1 MLNRVGVKSIMNKLV
16 LSISALIVI
25 TSCLS
30 LAPTFHKQIAFA
42 QQATNLLTYENSSY
56 GIKIQYPSTW
66 EKQENGTKQDLVID
80 AVSFV
85 PPTINSNA
93 SLDMSIDDIS
103 DEKGITLAQYA
114 NNSIGDLKQSLKDF
128 KLISS
133 NTNSVLAGLSTY
145 KSIYTHTDE
154 NTTFKDL
161 EVGVMKGDKVYI
173 LVYEAGLNEYDKYLP
188 TIQQLINTFQITK

>member
-1 MLNRVGVKSIMNKLV
+1 MGVKSIMSKLI

-30 LAPTFHKQIAFA
+30 LASTFHKHIAFA
-42 QQATNLLTYENSSY
+42 QQTTNLLTYENSSY

-66 EKQENGTKQDLVID
+66 EKQENGTKQGSVID
-80 AVSFV
+80 AVSFL

-93 SLDMSIDDIS
+93 SLDISIDDIS

-114 NNSIGDLKQSLKDF
+114 NNSIRDLTHSLKDF

-133 NTNSVLAGLSTY
+133 NTNSVLAGLSAY
-145 KSIYTHTDE
+145 KWIYTHSDE
-154 NTTFKDL
+154 NKIFKDL
-161 EVGVMKGDKVYI
+161 EVGAMKGDKVYI
-173 LVYEAGLNEYDKYLP
+173 LAYEAGLNEYDKYLP
-188 TIQQLINTFQITK
+188 TIQQLTNIFQITN

>member
-1 MLNRVGVKSIMNKLV
+1 MGVKSIMSKLI

-30 LAPTFHKQIAFA
+30 LASTFHKHITFA
-42 QQATNLLTYENSSY
+42 QQTTNLLTYENSSY

-66 EKQENGTKQDLVID
+66 EKQENGTKQGSVID
-80 AVSFV
+80 AVSFL

-93 SLDMSIDDIS
+93 SLDISIDDIS

-114 NNSIGDLKQSLKDF
+114 NSSIGDLKQSLKDF
-128 KLISS
+128 KLLSSNTS
-133 NTNSVLAGLSTY
+133 NTNSVLAGLSAY

-188 TIQQLINTFQITK
+188 TVQQLINTFQITK

>member
-66 EKQENGTKQDLVID
+66 EKQENGTKQGSVTD
-80 AVSFV
+80 AVSFL

-93 SLDMSIDDIS
+93 SLDISIDDIS
-103 DEKGITLAQYA
+103 DENHDADESINLNLHFAQHY
-114 NNSIGDLKQSLKDF
+114 F
-128 KLISS
+128 HMLISS
-133 NTNSVLAGLSTY
+133 Q
-145 KSIYTHTDE
+145 
-154 NTTFKDL
+154 F
-161 EVGVMKGDKVYI
+161 
-173 LVYEAGLNEYDKYLP
+173 
-188 TIQQLINTFQITK
+188 

>member
-1 MLNRVGVKSIMNKLV
+1 MNKLI
-16 LSISALIVI
+16 LSVSALIMI

-30 LAPTFHKQIAFA
+30 LASTFHKQSAFA
-42 QQATNLLTYENSSY
+42 QQTTNLLTYENSSY
-56 GIKIQYPSTW
+56 GINIQYPSTW
-66 EKQENGTKQDLVID
+66 EKQENGAKQGSVTD

-93 SLDMSIDDIS
+93 NLDISIDDIS
-103 DEKGITLAQYA
+103 DEKGITLSQYA
-114 NNSIGDLKQSLKDF
+114 NNSIGDLTQSLKDF

-145 KSIYTHTDE
+145 KLIYAHTDE
-154 NTTFKDL
+154 NTTFKGL

-188 TIQQLINTFQITK
+188 TLQQLIDTFQITK

>member
-1 MLNRVGVKSIMNKLV
+1 MGVKAIMSKLI

-25 TSCLS
+25 TFCLS

-42 QQATNLLTYENSSY
+42 QQTNFLTYENSSY
-56 GIKIQYPSTW
+56 GIKIQYPSNW
-66 EKQENGTKQDLVID
+66 EKQENGTKLGSETD
-80 AVSFV
+80 AVSFL

-93 SLDMSIDDIS
+93 SLDISIDDIS

-114 NNSIGDLKQSLKDF
+114 NGSLGDLKQSLKDF

-133 NTNSVLAGLSTY
+133 NTNSVLAGLSAY
-145 KSIYTHTDE
+145 KSIYTHADE
-154 NTTFKDL
+154 NTIFKDL
-161 EVGVMKGDKVYI
+161 EIGVMKGDKVYI

-188 TIQQLINTFQITK
+188 TIQQLVNTFQITK

>member
-1 MLNRVGVKSIMNKLV
+1 MLNRVGVKSIMNKLI

-42 QQATNLLTYENSSY
+42 QQTTNLLTYENSSY

-66 EKQENGTKQDLVID
+66 EKQENGTKQGSVID
-80 AVSFV
+80 AVTFL
-85 PPTINSNA
+85 PPTTNSNA
-93 SLDMSIDDIS
+93 SLDVSIDDIS
-103 DEKGITLAQYA
+103 DEKGITLSQYA
-114 NNSIGDLKQSLKDF
+114 NNGIGDLKQSLKDF

-145 KSIYTHTDE
+145 KLIYTHTDE

-161 EVGVMKGDKVYI
+161 EVGVMKGAKVYV

>member
-1 MLNRVGVKSIMNKLV
+1 MNKLI

-56 GIKIQYPSTW
+56 GIKIQYPSHW
-66 EKQENGTKQDLVID
+66 EKQENGTKQGSVTD
-80 AVSFV
+80 AVSFL

-93 SLDMSIDDIS
+93 SLDISIDDIS
-103 DEKGITLAQYA
+103 DEKGITIAQYA
-114 NNSIGDLKQSLKDF
+114 NNSIGDLKESLKDF

-188 TIQQLINTFQITK
+188 TLQQLINTFQITK